1 MMIHDCDMMMML
13 MELIIV
19 MMLQGSLIVYFE
31 AAPSI
36 DDGDDLC

>member
-1 MMIHDCDMMMML
+1 L
-13 MELIIV
+13 RV
-19 MMLQGSLIVYFE
+19 VTQGSLIVYFE